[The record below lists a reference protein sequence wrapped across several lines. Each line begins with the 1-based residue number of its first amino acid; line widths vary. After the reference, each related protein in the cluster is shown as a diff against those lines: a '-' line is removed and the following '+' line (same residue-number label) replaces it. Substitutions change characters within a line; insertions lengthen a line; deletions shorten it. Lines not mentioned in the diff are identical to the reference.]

1 VLPVLFRFTPPQDLN
16 IYPGMLVDVYV
27 ESK

>member
-1 VLPVLFRFTPPQDLN
+1 VLFRFKPPKNLN

-27 ESK
+27 EAK